1 MWWPLQER
9 CPLKSNVNKSVQPA
23 TAAVNVALSAF
34 AAAAPCCGDN
44 TRRPPLSIDI
54 SSPRCAQR
62 QTRHTPLLRSI
73 DGTAGRTD
81 GRTLLRILHVCGQL
95 TTAVTLVCSL
105 FLSRAHVSDIVQT
118 LNDIARVVD
127 CCRV

>member
-1 MWWPLQER
+1 MCWPLQER

-73 DGTAGRTD
+73 DGTAGRTPAA
-81 GRTLLRILHVCGQL
+81 H
-95 TTAVTLVCSL
+95 TTRMRAVNDD
-105 FLSRAHVSDIVQT
+105 SDTGV
-118 LNDIARVVD
+118 
-127 CCRV
+127 